1 MTTVKISVVI
11 AAALSAV
18 ACLRR
23 GSAADRHRLLL
34 LGVLSAGVMPWLVPL
49 APPWGSDMALALPS
63 IHATE
68 AGRRALWWLWLIGSA
83 ASCGP
88 LAAGWVRVVWLGTRA
103 RRASSLAWAAVADD
117 LIREL
122 DVHRRVVL
130 LESDR
135 QAMPMTWGVITA
147 KVLLPQSAREW
158 SADRLRAVIAHEL
171 AHVRRGDWALHAAV
185 DVITR
190 IYWFNPLLWLARGRL
205 RLESERAC
213 DDAVL
218 GLGVNGADYA
228 SLLVEVARSAGGR
241 RSAWASVPALARRRC
256 LERRV
261 AATLN
266 DGVNRTPATPLA
278 GAIVALAFLALAV
291 GTAGFGAPDGPAS
304 MRVARVSDVERNIM
318 LRLGGVDK
326 RLAITARDVSFRK
339 NRIAGRVELRA
350 RLGVDGSPTAV
361 RIVEPAHPDLA
372 MAAQAIVRQWR
383 REPALVRGVPVEIPI
398 RLTVDFQD

>member
-1 MTTVKISVVI
+1 MTTLKISVVL

-49 APPWGSDMALALPS
+49 APPWGPDMALTLPS
-63 IHATE
+63 IHGAE

-88 LAAGWVRVVWLGTRA
+88 LAAGWVRVVSLGTCA
-103 RRASSLAWAAVADD
+103 RRASSPAWAATADD
-117 LIREL
+117 LILEL
-122 DVHRRVVL
+122 DVHRPVVL

-135 QAMPMTWGVITA
+135 QAMPMTWGVLTA

-158 SADRLRAVIAHEL
+158 SGDRLRAVIAHEL

-190 IYWFNPLLWLARGRL
+190 IYWFNPLLWLARRRL

-228 SLLVEVARSAGGR
+228 SLLVDVARSAGGR
-241 RSAWASVPALARRRC
+241 RTAWASAPALAGRRC

-266 DGVNRTPATPLA
+266 EGVNRTPATPLA
-278 GAIVALAFLALAV
+278 GAIVALAFLALTVA
-291 GTAGFGAPDGPAS
+291 TAGFGAPDEPAS
-304 MRVARVSDVERNIM
+304 IRATKVSDVERNIM
-318 LRLGGVDK
+318 LRFGGVEK
-326 RLAITARDVSFRK
+326 RLAITTRDISFRK
-339 NRIAGRVELRA
+339 NRIAGRVELQA
-350 RLGVDGSPTAV
+350 RIGVDGSPTAV

-383 REPALVRGVPVEIPI
+383 REPARVRGVPVEIPI